1 LLRSASGRYGICRGQ
16 MSGVSSSCP
25 TISIILDC
33 QSNAKGLITNRV
45 RFFTTVG
52 WPKNG
57 FGVNG
62 QVNLLFAGPS
72 LTAVYVDVDGH
83 EPLREEWA
91 ANGNGTVQLVS
102 KEKLTIDPDFYA

>member
-1 LLRSASGRYGICRGQ
+1 
-16 MSGVSSSCP
+16 
-25 TISIILDC
+25 
-33 QSNAKGLITNRV
+33 
-45 RFFTTVG
+45 
-52 WPKNG
+52 
-57 FGVNG
+57 
-62 QVNLLFAGPS
+62 VNLLFAGPS